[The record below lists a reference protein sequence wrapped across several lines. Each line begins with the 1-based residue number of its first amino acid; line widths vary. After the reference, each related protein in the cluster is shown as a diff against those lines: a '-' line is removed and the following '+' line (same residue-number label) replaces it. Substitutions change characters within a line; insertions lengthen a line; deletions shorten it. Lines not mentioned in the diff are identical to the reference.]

1 MTDLFG
7 ATRSVLRGRYALLAG
22 GGFTP
27 GNLPGWEKATC
38 LVQISPAMG
47 AGFCQ
52 LQVTLGREA
61 EGRGNTG
68 AFEFF
73 VYALEG
79 AGGLTVDERKH
90 RFEAGG
96 FAYLPPGKDIFFQ
109 GSVTPL
115 KLLLFQKRYVPLAG
129 AARPAPIFGHE
140 REVKAV
146 PAADHPDIKLQS
158 LLPDQPA
165 FDLAVSIVTH
175 APGAAPATVTTRLNE
190 YGVAFLKGQGIQR
203 LDTDYHPVTA
213 GDVPGVT
220 GARGGLSG
228 GG

>member
-1 MTDLFG
+1 MQLWVQRHRVAQCPAG
-7 ATRSVLRGRYALLAG
+7 ASAPAH
-22 GGFTP
+22 
-27 GNLPGWEKATC
+27 
-38 LVQISPAMG
+38 SP
-47 AGFCQ
+47 C
-52 LQVTLGREA
+52 
-61 EGRGNTG
+61 
-68 AFEFF
+68 
-73 VYALEG
+73 
-79 AGGLTVDERKH
+79 
-90 RFEAGG
+90 
-96 FAYLPPGKDIFFQ
+96 
-109 GSVTPL
+109 S
-115 KLLLFQKRYVPLAG
+115 QKPCRAG

-213 GDVPGVT
+213 GDVLWIAPFCPQWFAALGKTPTSYICYQDVN
-220 GARGGLSG
+220 RDPI
-228 GG
+228 